1 MPATE
6 SVYDLYVNKPAFEI
20 MARSVYMLSLRRE
33 RIVSIP
39 QVVMDYLDNSP
50 EINDLQS
57 AVFQEIPPLNGDIKV
72 YVRLASTYAVRLAR
86 FKTAVAEL
94 TQRECL
100 VREAVVFAC
109 AATIALNS

>member
-1 MPATE
+1 MPATD
-6 SVYDLYVNKPAFEI
+6 SVYDLHVNKAAFEI
-20 MARSVYMLSLRRE
+20 MARSVYLLSLRRE

-39 QVVMDYLDNSP
+39 QVVMDYLDNST

-57 AVFQEIPPLNGDIKV
+57 AVFHEIPSLAGDIKV
-72 YVRLASTYAVRLAR
+72 YVRLASTYAVRLAA
-86 FKTAVAEL
+86 FKTTIAAL
-94 TQRECL
+94 TERECL